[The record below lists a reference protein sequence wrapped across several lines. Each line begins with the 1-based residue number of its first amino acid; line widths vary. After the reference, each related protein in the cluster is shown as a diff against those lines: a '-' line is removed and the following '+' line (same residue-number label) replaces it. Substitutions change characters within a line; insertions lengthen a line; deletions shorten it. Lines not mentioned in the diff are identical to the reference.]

1 MMSKEE
7 QIKEAF
13 YAAIQDIDQW
23 EYPYTDLEGLMRY
36 AEVNGKPFPAATSQ
50 AIIEVIKAEGYFFRE
65 ITNVDVYRFLLNH
78 SEIQDDYNFSVEN
91 LDEIL
96 QVGLE
101 VWLDKSI
108 DIDEFL
114 RSCIANY

>member
-1 MMSKEE
+1 MTKEE

-23 EYPYTDLEGLMRY
+23 ACPYTDLESLIRY
-36 AEVNGKPFPAATSQ
+36 AEVNGKPFPTATSQ
-50 AIIEVIKAEGYFFRE
+50 AIIEVIRAEGYFFRE
-65 ITNVDVYRFLLNH
+65 ITHVDIYKFLLDYP
-78 SEIQDDYNFSVEN
+78 EIQDDYSFNIED
-91 LDEIL
+91 LDEIC

>member
-1 MMSKEE
+1 MSKEE